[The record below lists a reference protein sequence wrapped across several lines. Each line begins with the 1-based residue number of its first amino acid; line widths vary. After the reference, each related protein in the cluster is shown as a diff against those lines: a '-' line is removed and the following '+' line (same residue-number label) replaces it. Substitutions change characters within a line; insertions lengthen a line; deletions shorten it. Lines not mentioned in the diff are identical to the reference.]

1 MLAKTNPFVT
11 SRPDHAEH
19 PHTAR
24 LLHTSDVHVG
34 NDSRAGEAAEWPE
47 MSLVYLSDVVK
58 LLREQSGDCLLI
70 TGDFFDHNRVREEL
84 CVLAGEILGRAG
96 APVVILPGNH
106 DPYMANSPYVKFRS
120 AFPDNVHIISK
131 EEGELIVLGD
141 AGVQVWG
148 QAHSRYDDFAPVG
161 MAPAWVDDVH
171 AAPGSKRGRR
181 LWRVSVAHGHYVQSD
196 FEKRYSYLVHDHEL
210 EALQAH
216 YVGLGHLEVHTQV
229 GPPSAAAWYAG
240 SPDISGGATMID
252 LTPQGLEV
260 RHVNFGSG
268 TIGKTPLDS
277 EYGPALS
284 VLR

>member
-1 MLAKTNPFVT
+1 MLAKTNPSVPFAT

-84 CVLAGEILGRAG
+84 CVMAGEILGRAG

-171 AAPGSKRGRR
+171 ADSGRR
-181 LWRVSVAHGHYVQSD
+181 LWRVGVVATAITCNRISRSATATWCMTTNWKPCRRTTSASATSRCIRRSVHHRRRPG
-196 FEKRYSYLVHDHEL
+196 
-210 EALQAH
+210 
-216 YVGLGHLEVHTQV
+216 
-229 GPPSAAAWYAG
+229 
-240 SPDISGGATMID
+240 M
-252 LTPQGLEV
+252 
-260 RHVNFGSG
+260 
-268 TIGKTPLDS
+268 
-277 EYGPALS
+277 PARRTS
-284 VLR
+284 RVARP

>member
-1 MLAKTNPFVT
+1 VLAKTNPFVT

-34 NDSRAGEAAEWPE
+34 TDSRASE
-47 MSLVYLSDVVK
+47 
-58 LLREQSGDCLLI
+58 
-70 TGDFFDHNRVREEL
+70 
-84 CVLAGEILGRAG
+84 
-96 APVVILPGNH
+96 
-106 DPYMANSPYVKFRS
+106 YVKYRS

-171 AAPGSKRGRR
+171 AESGRR

-252 LTPQGLEV
+252 LTPQGLNV
-260 RHVNFGSG
+260 RQVNFGSG

-277 EYGPALS
+277 EYGPAMS
-284 VLR
+284 ALR

>member
-34 NDSRAGEAAEWPE
+34 NESRPNEDREWPE
-47 MSLVYLSDVVK
+47 MSLVYLADVVATM
-58 LLREQSGDCLLI
+58 RTQAADVLLI

-84 CVLAGEILGRAG
+84 CVMAGEILGRAG

-106 DPYMANSPYVKFRS
+106 DPYMASSPYVKYRS
-120 AFPDNVHIISK
+120 AFPDNVSIISK
-131 EEGELIVLGD
+131 EEGELVVLAE

-148 QAHSRYDDFAPVG
+148 QAHSRYDDFAPFGV
-161 MAPAWVDDVH
+161 APTWHEGAH
-171 AAPGSKRGRR
+171 PATGRP
-181 LWRVSVAHGHYVQSD
+181 LWRVGVGHGHYVKSE

-216 YVGLGHLEVHTQV
+216 YVGLGHLEMHEQI
-229 GPPSAAAWYAG
+229 GPQSALAWYAG
-240 SPDISGGATMID
+240 SPDISSGASMID
-252 LTPQGLEV
+252 LSPQGTRV
-260 RHVNFGSG
+260 RHVTFGSG
-268 TIGKTPLDS
+268 TIGRGEIDS

-284 VLR
+284 TQR